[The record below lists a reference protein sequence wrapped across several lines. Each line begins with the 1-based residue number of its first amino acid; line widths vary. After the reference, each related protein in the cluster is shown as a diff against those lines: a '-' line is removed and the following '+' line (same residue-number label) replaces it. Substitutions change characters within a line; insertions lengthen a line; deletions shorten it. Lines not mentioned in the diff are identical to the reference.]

1 MAHWPTGGHT
11 RQVHAFGDLLAYGGT
26 PHRRPPCEPKTA
38 DWYTEDGHRPPHT
51 QRALNPVSDVE
62 DVSSEYRERADAEC
76 RVTDTV
82 QDGGRTD
89 TSPVAART
97 AVAAGAGAIE
107 SLCDGGTR
115 ARRRPSIR
123 SSSPASSGVKRRRR
137 RPSWGGAV
145 GLVLRWRSPPAAAG
159 PPPSPCPVWVP
170 GPRSP
175 GRRR

>member
-107 SLCDGGTR
+107 SLCDGGTPR
-115 ARRRPSIR
+115 EAPPLDPELVACFERGQAQ
-123 SSSPASSGVKRRRR
+123 AS
-137 RPSWGGAV
+137 
-145 GLVLRWRSPPAAAG
+145 
-159 PPPSPCPVWVP
+159 
-170 GPRSP
+170 
-175 GRRR
+175 